1 MGAGAADFRPGIG
14 AGALNT
20 FIGQPFPD
28 AESLYNYSPY
38 NNWASKVPSP
48 LTTKS
53 FPWSVNTLSS
63 VVPTASHHHHHSQ
76 VNPVNC
82 FNSATSLAGSHVGGM
97 SVSVGQA
104 ASSMIPGMGSSLGVA
119 GSPVAASGA
128 TCPYGP
134 PAGPHPYGPPVYN
147 PHHRTAA
154 PSEPYTVTSSSLATL
169 RRKAKEHSSGYCT
182 SFITGVS
189 NVTNTGSVSPVS
201 SRASSGGG
209 LSACQYALT
218 SGATNAHS
226 PGPEHANS
234 TARAQVWG
242 EVGAATSPQHRVV
255 VSTTA
260 NSLGNS
266 QVVGGTTQNED
277 PLREPEWHRPR
288 SVTSPALSST
298 PSSMASPQHYMVY
311 DEEGTTTDHK
321 MEEDRLDLGNDTGTG
336 SGSTNLG
343 SGIGV
348 GLGIG
353 VGGSGT
359 YTGGGFAGYWQ
370 HSTTTGYLPLFDWA
384 SNSIAAGS
392 QSLSFPKDENRGQW
406 EDSVDVR
413 SDWMG

>member
-1 MGAGAADFRPGIG
+1 MGAGSADFRPGIG

-28 AESLYNYSPY
+28 AESLYNYSSY

-48 LTTKS
+48 LNTKS
-53 FPWSVNTLSS
+53 FPWSVNTLGS
-63 VVPTASHHHHHSQ
+63 VVPTASHHHHPQ

-104 ASSMIPGMGSSLGVA
+104 ASSMIPGMGSSLGVT

-154 PSEPYTVTSSSLATL
+154 PTEPYTVTSSSLATL

-189 NVTNTGSVSPVS
+189 NITNPGSISPVS

-234 TARAQVWG
+234 TARTQV
-242 EVGAATSPQHRVV
+242 
-255 VSTTA
+255 
-260 NSLGNS
+260 
-266 QVVGGTTQNED
+266 
-277 PLREPEWHRPR
+277 
-288 SVTSPALSST
+288 
-298 PSSMASPQHYMVY
+298 
-311 DEEGTTTDHK
+311 
-321 MEEDRLDLGNDTGTG
+321 
-336 SGSTNLG
+336 
-343 SGIGV
+343 
-348 GLGIG
+348 
-353 VGGSGT
+353 
-359 YTGGGFAGYWQ
+359 
-370 HSTTTGYLPLFDWA
+370 
-384 SNSIAAGS
+384 
-392 QSLSFPKDENRGQW
+392 
-406 EDSVDVR
+406 
-413 SDWMG
+413 